1 MKKLTYVTEKHDE
14 FIFVKKKLEENNIP
28 IDYFGCEMNGFIIN
42 DLSSI
47 SKGKAEIAHI
57 LLEGPVLVSEL
68 GFYIEEY
75 PKNRDYPGAF
85 LKESKIES
93 NIDELLET
101 MKHIN
106 KRNCSFIE
114 CLTYFDG
121 EELKQFYGTTFGE
134 LSEEIKGDTTNPNL
148 FNVFIPSGSDK
159 TISEM
164 TDEEKEKYVWYNKRP
179 IKDFAAWYKKQYKE
193 ENKEYVKS
201 RNN

>member
-1 MKKLTYVTEKHDE
+1 MKKLTYVTENHEE
-14 FIFVKKKLEENNIP
+14 FLSVKEKLEENNIP

-47 SKGKAEIAHI
+47 SKGKAEIAQI
-57 LLEGPVLVSEL
+57 LLDGPVLVSEL

-93 NIDELLET
+93 NIDKLLED

-106 KRNCSFIE
+106 KRNCCFIE
-114 CLTYFDG
+114 CLTYYDG
-121 EELKQFYGTTFGE
+121 EELKQFYGATSGE
-134 LSEEIKGDTTNPNL
+134 LSEEIKGDITNPTL
-148 FNVFIPSGSDK
+148 FNIFIPSGSDK

-164 TDEEKEKYVWYNKRP
+164 TDEEKEKYIWFNKRP
-179 IKDFAAWYKKQYKE
+179 IKDFTEWYKKQYKE
-193 ENKEYVKS
+193 EKKEYVKN
-201 RNN
+201 RNK

>member
-1 MKKLTYVTEKHDE
+1 MKKLTYVTENHEE
-14 FIFVKKKLEENNIP
+14 FLSVKEKLEENNIP

-47 SKGKAEIAHI
+47 SKGKAEIAQI
-57 LLEGPVLVSEL
+57 LLNGPVLVSEL

-93 NIDELLET
+93 NIEKLLED

-114 CLTYFDG
+114 CLTYYDG
-121 EELKQFYGTTFGE
+121 EELQQFYGATSGE
-134 LSEEIKGDTTNPNL
+134 LSEEIKGDTTNPTL
-148 FNVFIPSGSDK
+148 FNIFIPSGSDK

-164 TDEEKEKYVWYNKRP
+164 TDEEKEKYIWFNKRA
-179 IKDFAAWYKKQYKE
+179 IKDFTEWYKKQYKE
-193 ENKEYVKS
+193 EKKEYVKN
-201 RNN
+201 RNK